1 MLNEFL
7 LAGNKFMPEMHL
19 KQSGFTYIACGPFT
33 KNKKKHEKFVQ
44 AGNTDRIHKNDLD
57 KACFHHNV
65 DYGKYKDLTKRT
77 ASDRVLRDKAFE
89 IESNPKYDGYERGL
103 ASMVYKF
110 FDKKSKGRGIE
121 FMPNQLLADLA
132 DIQLINKYNKGIR
145 YLLCV
150 IDLFSKYGW
159 VFPIKDRKGVSII
172 NAFEIILDSSKIKP
186 NKIWVYQGS

>member
-1 MLNEFL
+1 M
-7 LAGNKFMPEMHL
+7 
-19 KQSGFTYIACGPFT
+19 
-33 KNKKKHEKFVQ
+33 Q

-159 VFPIKDRKGVSII
+159 VFPLKDRKGVSII
-172 NAFEIILDSSKIKP
+172 DASEIILDSSKIKP

>member
-1 MLNEFL
+1 MV
-7 LAGNKFMPEMHL
+7 HSL
-19 KQSGFTYIACGPFT
+19 KT
-33 KNKKKHEKFVQ
+33 KQKKHEKFMQ

-65 DYGKYKDLTKRT
+65 DYGKYKDLIKRT

-121 FMPNQLLADLA
+121 FMPNQQLADLA

-150 IDLFSKYGW
+150 IDIFSKYGW
-159 VFPIKDRKGVSII
+159 VFPLKDRKGVSII
-172 NAFEIILDSSKIKP
+172 NAFELKLL
-186 NKIWVYQGS
+186 

>member
-1 MLNEFL
+1 MV
-7 LAGNKFMPEMHL
+7 HSL
-19 KQSGFTYIACGPFT
+19 KT
-33 KNKKKHEKFVQ
+33 KKKHEKFVQ

-159 VFPIKDRKGVSII
+159 VFPLKDRKGVSII
-172 NAFEIILDSSKIKP
+172 DASEIILDSSKIKP

>member
-1 MLNEFL
+1 M
-7 LAGNKFMPEMHL
+7 
-19 KQSGFTYIACGPFT
+19 
-33 KNKKKHEKFVQ
+33 Q

-57 KACFHHNV
+57 KACFHDNV
-65 DYGKYKDLTKRT
+65 DYGKYKDLIKRT
-77 ASDRVLRDKAFE
+77 ASDRVLRDKTFE

-121 FMPNQLLADLA
+121 FMPNQQLADLA

-150 IDLFSKYGW
+150 IDIFSKYGW
-159 VFPIKDRKGVSII
+159 VFPLKDRKGVSII
-172 NAFEIILDSSKIKP
+172 NAFELKLL
-186 NKIWVYQGS
+186 

>member
-1 MLNEFL
+1 M
-7 LAGNKFMPEMHL
+7 
-19 KQSGFTYIACGPFT
+19 
-33 KNKKKHEKFVQ
+33 Q

-159 VFPIKDRKGVSII
+159 VFPLKDRKGVSII
-172 NAFEIILDSSKIKP
+172 DTFEIILDSSKIKP